1 MRNGRNIRR
10 DFKDGSLNP
19 SPSHYSKCVLC
30 ESPVPVAIHLHELQ
44 ERLELLGFLDKLVVE
59 NPLGV
64 TTNVSAHLGHEITGI
79 DVVHVGYQVGIHD
92 DVLRTVYLIH
102 AKLTDVLSNFLN
114 VVDGDL
120 NSPYNVWLPNKSSKF
135 HGGSLFV
142 FFVVGP
148 KFRCHALPGG
158 FSLMAYLRSRA
169 SSSIVTNRVCRYAF
183 VPNLPLTAQS

>member
-1 MRNGRNIRR
+1 VREGRNIRC

-30 ESPVPVAIHLHELQ
+30 ESVIPVPIHFHELQ
-44 ERLELLGFLDKLVVE
+44 EGLELLGFQHELVVE

-64 TTNVSAHLGHEITGI
+64 TTNVSSHLRHEIPGI

-92 DVLRTVYLIH
+92 DVFRTVYLIH
-102 AKLTDVLSNFLN
+102 AKLTNVLSNFFDI
-114 VVDGDL
+114 VDGDL
-120 NSPYNVWLPNKSSKF
+120 NPTYDIRLSNKSGKF

-158 FSLMAYLRSRA
+158 FSLMAYLRSSG
-169 SSSIVTNRVCRYAF
+169 SSSIVTNRVCRYAL
-183 VPNLPLTAQS
+183 VPDLPLTVQS